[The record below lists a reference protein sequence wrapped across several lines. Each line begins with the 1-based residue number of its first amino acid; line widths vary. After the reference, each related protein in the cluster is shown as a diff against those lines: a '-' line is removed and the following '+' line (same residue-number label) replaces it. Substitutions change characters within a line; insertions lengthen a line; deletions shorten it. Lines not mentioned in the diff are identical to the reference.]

1 MNEMNVTP
9 ISPPA
14 GDSSARVQQVV
25 DFYSEKAAAAPRRS
39 EAGESA
45 ASPSPQPRTS
55 DVVLRFNVDRETHEV
70 TVYIMDRA
78 GRAEQTQS
86 RRFDRT
92 DGVSFYAEFT
102 AQG

>member
-1 MNEMNVTP
+1 MNEMNVAP

-25 DFYSEKAAAAPRRS
+25 DYYSEKSVAAPRRR
-39 EAGESA
+39 EADESV
-45 ASPSPQPRTS
+45 PSTPTQPRTS

-78 GRAEQTQS
+78 S
-86 RRFDRT
+86 RQIIRT
-92 DGVSFYAEFT
+92 IPPDELSKLKAGDLLELMA
-102 AQG
+102 

>member
-78 GRAEQTQS
+78 S
-86 RRFDRT
+86 RQIIRT
-92 DGVSFYAEFT
+92 IPPDELSKLKAGDLIELMA
-102 AQG
+102 

>member
-9 ISPPA
+9 LSPPA
-14 GDSSARVQQVV
+14 GESSTRIQQVV
-25 DFYSEKAAAAPRRS
+25 DYYSEKAAAAPRRS

-78 GRAEQTQS
+78 S
-86 RRFDRT
+86 RQIIRT
-92 DGVSFYAEFT
+92 IPPDELSKLKAGDLIELMA
-102 AQG
+102 

>member
-1 MNEMNVTP
+1 MNELNVTP

-45 ASPSPQPRTS
+45 ANPSPQPRTS
-55 DVVLRFNVDRETHEV
+55 DVVLRFNVDHDTHEV

-78 GRAEQTQS
+78 S
-86 RRFDRT
+86 RQIIRT
-92 DGVSFYAEFT
+92 IPPDELSKLKAGDLIELMA
-102 AQG
+102 

>member
-1 MNEMNVTP
+1 MNEMNVAP

-25 DFYSEKAAAAPRRS
+25 DFYSEKSAAAPRRT
-39 EAGESA
+39 EAGEPA

-78 GRAEQTQS
+78 S
-86 RRFDRT
+86 RQIIRT
-92 DGVSFYAEFT
+92 IPPDELSKLNAGDLIELLA
-102 AQG
+102 